1 MWPAVFLAQDRVSPP
16 SCPGPRLH
24 TCPRSKERMTAGS
37 KGTSQKL
44 QGLKQMELRFGE
56 VGSAGV
62 PLSVTPGRLVSGCS
76 WVSGCP
82 SFCWQLVGPSGPY
95 YRHSVGDI
103 SLPITPKTITPL
115 SFPGQ
120 IGNAGFR
127 KTGAVDSGRILGGD
141 QEGLAGTVGR
151 RECLPLFPRAGGL
164 CPHPPDVRTPPCL
177 SACRGHACT
186 LL

>member
-1 MWPAVFLAQDRVSPP
+1 MWPAVFLVQDRVSPP

-82 SFCWQLVGPSGPY
+82 SFFWQLLGPSGPY

-141 QEGLAGTVGR
+141 QEGLAVTVGR
-151 RECLPLFPRAGGL
+151 RELPASLSTGWRVVPPPPRRAD
-164 CPHPPDVRTPPCL
+164 P
-177 SACRGHACT
+177 T
-186 LL
+186 LPQCV